1 VQITIASLRDGQVEP
16 PFHSPSSG
24 RAGWGFSLLAALA
37 DPTRP
42 RFRSATLPEVGEACV
57 ACLAALVSA
66 LLRTRLR
73 AHHEEEIPVPQIS
86 AALRHEV
93 AVANRILGHEGV
105 IDAFGHVSLRHPE
118 RPDRYL
124 LSRSRAPALVEPDD
138 ILEFTLDSEPVEPPT
153 VQLYAERV
161 IHGEIYKA
169 RPDVIAV
176 CHHHSAAIMPFAI
189 SGEPIVPV
197 FHLGAAMGPV
207 APFWDSRDDFGDTNL
222 LVVKPEEG
230 ASLARALGEHAI
242 VLMRRHGATV
252 VANSLRELVFR
263 SIYSCDNARYL
274 SEAKRLGNFGPLS
287 PGEIAMAQEL
297 YQRPNTHTR
306 AWEYWAM
313 RLAKRGEMPPAP
325 KAKKTA
331 PKAVPKAAAAKK
343 KAAAKPQTSRGR
355 KRR

>member
-1 VQITIASLRDGQVEP
+1 MRLL
-16 PFHSPSSG
+16 SPTGS
-24 RAGWGFSLLAALA
+24 
-37 DPTRP
+37 
-42 RFRSATLPEVGEACV
+42 
-57 ACLAALVSA
+57 
-66 LLRTRLR
+66 
-73 AHHEEEIPVPQIS
+73 
-86 AALRHEV
+86 
-93 AVANRILGHEGV
+93 LGHEGV

-189 SGEPIVPV
+189 SGEAMVPV

-207 APFWDSRDDFGDTNL
+207 VPFWDSRDDFGDTNL

-230 ASLARALGEHAI
+230 ASLARALGKHSM

-252 VANSLRELVFR
+252 VGASLRELVFR

-274 SEAKRLGNFGPLS
+274 AEAKRLGNFGPAHA
-287 PGEIAMAQEL
+287 G
-297 YQRPNTHTR
+297 
-306 AWEYWAM
+306 
-313 RLAKRGEMPPAP
+313 
-325 KAKKTA
+325 
-331 PKAVPKAAAAKK
+331 
-343 KAAAKPQTSRGR
+343 RGR
-355 KRR
+355 HGPGDLHAAEHPHPRVGVLGDAARQTRRDAGVTQAGAGS

>member
-1 VQITIASLRDGQVEP
+1 
-16 PFHSPSSG
+16 
-24 RAGWGFSLLAALA
+24 
-37 DPTRP
+37 
-42 RFRSATLPEVGEACV
+42 
-57 ACLAALVSA
+57 
-66 LLRTRLR
+66 
-73 AHHEEEIPVPQIS
+73 VPQTS
-86 AALRHEV
+86 AELRHDV
-93 AVANRILGHEGV
+93 AVANRILGYEGV

-176 CHHHSAAIMPFAI
+176 CHHHAAAIMPFAI
-189 SGEPIVPV
+189 SGEAMVPV

-207 APFWDSRDDFGDTNL
+207 VPFWDSRDDFGDTNL

-230 ASLARALGEHAI
+230 ASLARALGKHSL

-252 VANSLRELVFR
+252 VGASLRELVFR

-274 SEAKRLGNFGPLS
+274 SEAKRLGNFGPLT
-287 PGEIAMAQEL
+287 PGEIAMAQEI
-297 YQRPNTHTR
+297 YTRPNTHTR
-306 AWEYWAM
+306 AWEYWAT
-313 RLAKRGEMPPAP
+313 RLEKRGEMPPAP
-325 KAKKTA
+325 GAKATPKAKPAAKAKPAPTAAPAVKAKKA
-331 PKAVPKAAAAKK
+331 APKAAAVKK
-343 KAAAKPQTSRGR
+343 KVAAKPRAVKGR

>member
-1 VQITIASLRDGQVEP
+1 
-16 PFHSPSSG
+16 
-24 RAGWGFSLLAALA
+24 
-37 DPTRP
+37 
-42 RFRSATLPEVGEACV
+42 
-57 ACLAALVSA
+57 
-66 LLRTRLR
+66 
-73 AHHEEEIPVPQIS
+73 VPQTP
-86 AALRHEV
+86 AELRHEV
-93 AVANRILGHEGV
+93 AVANRILGYEGV

-189 SGEPIVPV
+189 SGEAMVPV

-207 APFWDSRDDFGDTNL
+207 VPFWDSRDDFGDTNL

-230 ASLARALGEHAI
+230 ASLARALGKHSM

-252 VANSLRELVFR
+252 VGASLRELVFR

-274 SEAKRLGNFGPLS
+274 AEAKRLGNFGPLT
-287 PGEIAMAQEL
+287 PGEVAMAQEI
-297 YQRPNTHTR
+297 YTRPNTHTR
-306 AWEYWAM
+306 AWEYWAT
-313 RLAKRGEMPPAP
+313 RLEKRGEMPALTAKPTPKGKAAPKPASTAKKAAP
-325 KAKKTA
+325 KAAVANKATKKKVA
-331 PKAVPKAAAAKK
+331 PKSRAAK
-343 KAAAKPQTSRGR
+343 GR